1 MVTEVDLLIV
11 GAGPTGLYAAYYA
24 GFRGM
29 RVAIVDSLTEPGGQL
44 MALYPEKPI
53 YDVAGYPSV
62 LARDLATRLVEQA
75 SSADPTYLL
84 GRRADSLSRQGDGS
98 LVVELDNGDAV
109 HAKAVI
115 VAAGIGTFTPRV
127 LPGGDAFQGKG
138 LRYVVTDLSVLHD
151 KDVLIVGG
159 GDSAV
164 DWALVL
170 QDKASSVTLIHRRD
184 QFRAHE
190 GSVAQLRASKV
201 NVLTPYVPHEILGS
215 EDGRVRAVDVV
226 NKDTDE
232 HATIE
237 CDEVVAALG
246 FIADLGPLQTWGL
259 EAAKRHI
266 VVDSHM
272 ATSVPGVFAAGDV
285 VEYPGKVRLI
295 STGFGEAATAVN
307 NAAPVIDPTA
317 KVFPGH
323 SSDPKH

>member
-1 MVTEVDLLIV
+1 MLEIKTHNAKSCGTLKRQGVQKSKPRHWAQMQT
-11 GAGPTGLYAAYYA
+11 YM
-24 GFRGM
+24 GM
-29 RVAIVDSLTEPGGQL
+29 AQL
-44 MALYPEKPI
+44 KRALYF
-53 YDVAGYPSV
+53 A
-62 LARDLATRLVEQA
+62 
-75 SSADPTYLL
+75 
-84 GRRADSLSRQGDGS
+84 
-98 LVVELDNGDAV
+98 
-109 HAKAVI
+109 
-115 VAAGIGTFTPRV
+115 
-127 LPGGDAFQGKG
+127 
-138 LRYVVTDLSVLHD
+138 
-151 KDVLIVGG
+151 
-159 GDSAV
+159 
-164 DWALVL
+164 
-170 QDKASSVTLIHRRD
+170 
-184 QFRAHE
+184 
-190 GSVAQLRASKV
+190 
-201 NVLTPYVPHEILGS
+201 
-215 EDGRVRAVDVV
+215 V

-259 EAAKRHI
+259 EVAKRHI